1 MPFVIVDDRS
11 NDVLFSDELYRLNV
25 SGQPLE
31 FLATT
36 TEVQGSVDVT
46 YSFTGSIYQ
55 LLQCMIELISHNR
68 DKCTII
74 W

>member
-11 NDVLFSDELYRLNV
+11 NDVLFSDELDRLNV
-25 SGQPLE
+25 GGQPLE

-55 LLQCMIELISHNR
+55 PLQCMIELIFHHR